1 MTGWRDAIDKLVD
14 TSTHV
19 FVIDRPTYICRV
31 GGINRE
37 TYLAQHG
44 LPFMKANTLSGCKKS
59 LYILMKIIKKLT
71 DSPAKSYQMKNA
83 VGQVFMNKLPD
94 ENDLGSEA
102 LVVMKQRDIRGEL

>member
-1 MTGWRDAIDKLVD
+1 MYHVMTGWRDAIDKLVD
-14 TSTHV
+14 TSDYV

-44 LPFMKANTLSGCKKS
+44 LPFMQTTTLLGSRKS
-59 LYILMKIIKKLT
+59 LYSLMKIIKKLT

-83 VGQVFMNKLPD
+83 VADIFTHVFYIKIIL
-94 ENDLGSEA
+94 
-102 LVVMKQRDIRGEL
+102 R